1 MKFILINRE
10 NNSQQEVTPECV
22 SRVIGTYKT
31 SKLMQE
37 VRETGLTVTSQFDGI
52 YKLEVKTDK
61 QFLIEKLE
69 AEVQVLQKRAD
80 ELEKEIAEEK
90 LRIAFRQSYRG
101 GN

>member
-52 YKLEVKTDK
+52 HKLEVKTDK

-69 AEVQVLQKRAD
+69 AEMVLLQKRAS